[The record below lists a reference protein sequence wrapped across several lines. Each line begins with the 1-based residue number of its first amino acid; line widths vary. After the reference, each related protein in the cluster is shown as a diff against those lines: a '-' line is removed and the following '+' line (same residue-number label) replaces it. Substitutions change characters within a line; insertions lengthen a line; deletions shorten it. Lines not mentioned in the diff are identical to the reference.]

1 MLAGDLDSS
10 VEGDRAVLE
19 RLLELLVAELD
30 IQNEDSTPA
39 EERADRRELQ
49 LAIMRLEL
57 LVSEL
62 DMQGEETTPP
72 VHERTNR
79 RELQL
84 VIMRL
89 LSKYTNC
96 FSMYLLSLF
105 HFVYSFIR

>member
-19 RLLELLVAELD
+19 RLLEVLVAELD
-30 IQNEDSTPA
+30 IQPEDGSGTESA
-39 EERADRRELQ
+39 ERRELQ
-49 LAIMRLEL
+49 IAIMRLEL

-62 DMQGEETTPP
+62 DSQAEEHSPP

-89 LSKYTNC
+89 LSEYT
-96 FSMYLLSLF
+96 
-105 HFVYSFIR
+105 V

>member
-10 VEGDRAVLE
+10 IEADRAVLD
-19 RLLELLVAELD
+19 RLLEVLVAELD
-30 IQNEDSTPA
+30 IQPEESASGEDRT
-39 EERADRRELQ
+39 ERRELQ

-62 DMQGEETTPP
+62 DAQTEEHSPP

-84 VIMRL
+84 IIMRL
-89 LSKYTNC
+89 LSKRFC
-96 FSMYLLSLF
+96 
-105 HFVYSFIR
+105 

>member
-30 IQNEDSTPA
+30 IQPDEESPIEDRT
-39 EERADRRELQ
+39 DRRELQ

-62 DMQGEETTPP
+62 DMQAEVPP
-72 VHERTNR
+72 LYERTNR

-89 LSKYTNC
+89 LSE
-96 FSMYLLSLF
+96 FSRG
-105 HFVYSFIR
+105 FV

>member
-10 VEGDRAVLE
+10 VEGDRVVLD

-30 IQNEDSTPA
+30 IQSEESTNEEKT
-39 EERADRRELQ
+39 DRRELQ

-62 DMQGEETTPP
+62 DSNGEETNPP
-72 VHERTNR
+72 IHERTNR

-89 LSKYTNC
+89 LSK
-96 FSMYLLSLF
+96 FFLLCRKKISWK
-105 HFVYSFIR
+105 

>member
-19 RLLELLVAELD
+19 RLLEVLVAELD
-30 IQNEDSTPA
+30 IQPEDASSSETA
-39 EERADRRELQ
+39 ERRELTA
-49 LAIMRLEL
+49 AIMRLQRFAAGM
-57 LVSEL
+57 
-62 DMQGEETTPP
+62 DETQEPSPP

-89 LSKYTNC
+89 LSE
-96 FSMYLLSLF
+96 
-105 HFVYSFIR
+105 

>member
-10 VEGDRAVLE
+10 VEGDRTVLD
-19 RLLELLVAELD
+19 RLLELLVSELD
-30 IQNEDSTPA
+30 IQSEENP
-39 EERADRRELQ
+39 EERTDRRELQ

-62 DMQGEETTPP
+62 DMHGDETPP
-72 VHERTNR
+72 PIHERTNR

-89 LSKYTNC
+89 LSEYFINNNLVR
-96 FSMYLLSLF
+96 YLIQF
-105 HFVYSFIR
+105 QT

>member
-10 VEGDRAVLE
+10 VEGDRAVLD
-19 RLLELLVAELD
+19 RLLEVLVAELD
-30 IQNEDSTPA
+30 IQPEESTSG
-39 EERADRRELQ
+39 EERTDRRELQ

-62 DMQGEETTPP
+62 EQGEETNPP

-89 LSKYTNC
+89 LSKYI
-96 FSMYLLSLF
+96 YL
-105 HFVYSFIR
+105 

>member
-10 VEGDRAVLE
+10 ADGDRAVLE
-19 RLLELLVAELD
+19 RLLEVLVGELD
-30 IQNEDSTPA
+30 IQPEEPSSGEDRT
-39 EERADRRELQ
+39 EKRELQ

-62 DMQGEETTPP
+62 DEQAEQHSPP

-89 LSKYTNC
+89 LSK
-96 FSMYLLSLF
+96 
-105 HFVYSFIR
+105 